1 MKTIKKLFE
10 DYSTL
15 YADKVM
21 FENSGDVNY
30 TFSQLREKV
39 REMQSMLYYYGVRKG
54 DKVGLLMPDS
64 PRWMIAFFAV
74 VNMGAVVIPVT
85 SYRDAS
91 TIMSIT
97 NAVNCKFLILA
108 DGILSQNTLA
118 KLKDDTHLTII
129 DSERLKCV
137 ISPIVS
143 NDYEPCGYDMF
154 SSLTLP
160 VAVVNP
166 FELAVQCVVFDGF
179 TTAVDSFSHE
189 ELYDVV
195 MSKAKC
201 YQNNAFDKEDVYLSI
216 LPLSVMDKKIVNAL
230 IPVVNGCKT
239 VFIKQQL
246 GFNSIIN
253 ALYDVK
259 PSIIITAPRFIEMVY
274 NSNLVN
280 VKVKN
285 IQTTKSFF
293 QKLFSK
299 LSLKKQGEKLYKSL
313 GGEVRCCLVND
324 KYNETVAEF
333 IDASGLS
340 TKMTFMCV

>member
-1 MKTIKKLFE
+1 MKTIKKLF
-10 DYSTL
+10 DDFSTL

-21 FENSGDVNY
+21 FENNGDVNY

-39 REMQSMLYYYGVRKG
+39 REMQSMLYYYGVKKG
-54 DKVGLLMPDS
+54 DKVALLMPDS
-64 PRWMIAFFAV
+64 PRWIIAFFAV
-74 VNMGAVVIPVT
+74 VNMGAVAVPIT
-85 SYRDAS
+85 SYRDAY

-118 KLKDDTHLTII
+118 NLKNDTHLTVI
-129 DSERLKCV
+129 DSERLKCI
-137 ISPIVS
+137 ISPVVS
-143 NDYEPCGYDMF
+143 ISSEPTRYDSS

-160 VAVVNP
+160 LAVVNP
-166 FELAVQCVVFDGF
+166 FELAAQCVVFDGF
-179 TTAVDSFSHE
+179 TAAVDSFSHE

-195 MSKAKC
+195 MSNAKC
-201 YQNNAFDKEDVYLSI
+201 YQNSTSDKEDVYLSI
-216 LPLSVMDKKIVNAL
+216 LPLAVMDKKIVNAL
-230 IPVVNGCKT
+230 IPIVNGCKT

-253 ALYDVK
+253 AIDDVK

-280 VKVKN
+280 VKARNV
-285 IQTTKSFF
+285 QTTKSFI
-293 QKLFSK
+293 QKLLSK
-299 LSLKKQGEKLYKSL
+299 FSLKKQGEKIYKSL

-324 KYNETVAEF
+324 RYNETVAEF
-333 IDASGLS
+333 INASGLS
-340 TKMTFMCV
+340 TKMTFLCV

>member
-91 TIMSIT
+91 TFMSIT

-253 ALYDVK
+253 ALYEVK